1 MSHYDDVESGYY
13 RREDYEDRMES
24 LGRPHPHLFPEVCGG
39 TFQLAEETTY
49 GDDADGRRGIPLRLW
64 VCDRCEEEQEIRG

>member
-1 MSHYDDVESGYY
+1 MSHADDVESGYY
-13 RREDYEDRMES
+13 RREDYEDRMEA
-24 LGRPHPHLFPEVCGG
+24 LGRPGTCACGG
-39 TFQLAEETTY
+39 AFSLAEETTY

>member
-1 MSHYDDVESGYY
+1 MSHADDIESGYY
-13 RREDYEDRMES
+13 RREDYEDRMVA
-24 LGRPHPHLFPEVCGG
+24 LGRPECACGG
-39 TFQLAEETTY
+39 MFQLDQETTY